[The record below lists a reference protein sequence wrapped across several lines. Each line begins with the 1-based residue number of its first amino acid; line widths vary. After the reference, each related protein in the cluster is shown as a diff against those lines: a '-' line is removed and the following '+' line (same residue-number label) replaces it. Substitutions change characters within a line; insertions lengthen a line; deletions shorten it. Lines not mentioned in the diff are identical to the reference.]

1 MKNINI
7 NETMYREL
15 FNNMSN
21 GVAVYKAIDNG
32 NNFIFVDINKAGQRI
47 DKINKEDLIGKSVV
61 DVFVN
66 IKNFGL
72 FDVIQR
78 VWKTGLSE
86 NHPATEYKDH
96 RISGWRENFVYK
108 LPTGEIVAIYNDITD
123 KKQSEEILR
132 QNEEKFRE
140 LFNNAN
146 DAIFLIQLSED
157 ESPGRIIEVN
167 EIACQSLGYSRDE
180 LLSMTTK
187 DIIIE
192 DEYNSKISHILR
204 NAKDQ
209 NNLKFEIFQ
218 LSKSGKRI
226 PVEIKSHVFLL
237 NNVKV
242 ALSIARDVTEQ
253 KLANEKIK
261 ESDQRFLTLFEKTVN
276 PILIID
282 TLGNYIDC
290 NNAAL
295 DFLESTRAE
304 LMVKNVSDFTPPGKK
319 KYTLKV
325 IRPLWE
331 TGGTVE
337 VEHYVNGKIKV
348 LEMAITTAKWGNKK
362 IICGLGR
369 DITESKQSS
378 NGLRYRVEL
387 EYLIAS
393 ISTSFINI
401 SSGKLG
407 SEINRAL
414 EAIGKFIEVDRSY
427 VFLFSKDMTKKSNTH
442 EWCAD
447 GTKSQIKNQQGVP
460 VNSFQ
465 WLVEKLNKFESIY
478 IPRIADLPAEASTEK
493 EYFQKQDIKSL
504 VIVPMVHDKSLV
516 GFLGLNSVRI
526 EKSWPEDIITL
537 IRLVGEIF
545 VNALVHSQ
553 AEEDLLA
560 TNEKLEDIIKELNV
574 TQEKLRHQFNELE
587 EAKKVAESANCA
599 KSKFLANISH
609 EIRTPLNS
617 IIGTAELLLDASLNS
632 SQHELVEILNY
643 SSNSLLEI
651 INDILDFSKM
661 EAGKLTLE
669 YIEYSPISIVKN
681 VAETMN
687 IWANKK
693 GLNLIT
699 LIDPTIP
706 EVLLGDPI
714 RVRQVLFNL
723 IVNAIKFTD
732 QGKVTISVMLDDED
746 QYNLYLL
753 FEVKDTGIG
762 LSEESCYKIF
772 QPFVQI
778 YGKNNKKYRGTGL
791 GLSISKQLVEMMG
804 GKIEVKSQVGK
815 GSTFWFVLPQK
826 SSITGIK
833 KSGTITDLNYNDSI
847 HRFTFSDQLMAENK
861 NEASAGFILVAEDN
875 LVNQKIINAQLEKL
889 GYRVKIVSNG
899 REAMEIALNSD
910 SCQLIL
916 MDCQM
921 PIMDGYEAARTIRM
935 RTKSTTGRYVPI
947 IAMTAFV
954 MQGDREK
961 CLEAGMDDYLSKPT
975 RFNEL
980 QQMIESWMLKKTTK

>member
-1 MKNINI
+1 MTSTNI

-15 FNNMSN
+15 FNNMSS

-32 NNFIFVDINKAGQRI
+32 NNFVFVDINKAGQQI
-47 DKINKEDLIGKSVV
+47 DKIDKEDLIGKNVV

-66 IKNFGL
+66 INNFGL
-72 FDVIQR
+72 FDILQR
-78 VWKTGLSE
+78 VWKTGIPE
-86 NHPATEYKDH
+86 KHPATEYKDH
-96 RISGWRENFVYK
+96 RISGWRENYVYK
-108 LPTGEIVAIYNDITD
+108 LPTGEIVAIYNDITE
-123 KKQSEEILR
+123 KKQSEELLR
-132 QNEEKFRE
+132 QNEEKFCK
-140 LFNNAN
+140 LFNNVN
-146 DAIFLIQLSED
+146 DAIFLIQLPED
-157 ESPGRIIEVN
+157 ESPGQIIEVN

-187 DIIIE
+187 DIMIE
-192 DEYNSKISHILR
+192 DEYNSKIPHVLR
-204 NAKDQ
+204 NAKIQ
-209 NNLKFEIFQ
+209 NNLSFKLFQ

-226 PVEIKSHVFLL
+226 PVEIKSHIFLL

-242 ALSIARDVTEQ
+242 ALSIARDITEQ
-253 KLANEKIK
+253 NLANEKLK
-261 ESDQRFLTLFEKTVN
+261 ESNQRFLTLFEKTVN
-276 PILIID
+276 PILAID
-282 TLGNYIDC
+282 TFGNYIDC

-295 DFLESTRAE
+295 DFLECTRAE
-304 LMVKNVSDFTPPGKK
+304 LMVKNVSDFTPPSKK
-319 KYTLKV
+319 EYAQKS

-337 VEHYVNGKIKV
+337 VEHYVNGKTKF
-348 LEMAITTAKWGNKK
+348 LEMAITPAKWASKK
-362 IICGLGR
+362 IIYGLGK
-369 DITESKQSS
+369 DITESRQSS

-387 EYLIAS
+387 EHLIAS

-401 SSGKLG
+401 SSSILD
-407 SEINRAL
+407 SEITRAL
-414 EAIGKFIEVDRSY
+414 EAVGKFLEVDRSY
-427 VFLFSKDMTKKSNTH
+427 VFTFSKDMTKQSNTH

-447 GTKSQIKNQQGVP
+447 RTTSQINSQQGIQLYS
-460 VNSFQ
+460 SFQ
-465 WLVEKLNKFESIY
+465 WLNDKLNKFENIY
-478 IPRIADLPAEASTEK
+478 IPSLENLPTEASTEK
-493 EYFQKQDIKSL
+493 KYFQKQDIKSL

-516 GFLGLNSVRI
+516 GFLGLNSVKTK
-526 EKSWPEDIITL
+526 KSWSEDIITL

-617 IIGTAELLLDASLNS
+617 IIGTAELLLDSSLNS
-632 SQHELVEILNY
+632 NQHELVEILNH

-669 YIEYSPISIVKN
+669 NIEYSPISIVKD
-681 VAETMN
+681 VVETMN
-687 IWANKK
+687 IRATKK

-706 EVLLGDPI
+706 KILLGNPI
-714 RVRQVLFNL
+714 RMRQVLYNL
-723 IVNAIKFTD
+723 IGNAIKFTD
-732 QGKVTISVMLDDED
+732 QGKVTISVMLDKKD
-746 QYNLYLL
+746 QDSIYLL
-753 FEVKDTGIG
+753 FEIKDTGIG
-762 LSEESCYKIF
+762 LSEESCSKLF

-778 YGKNNKKYRGTGL
+778 GEKNNNKFRGTGL

-804 GKIEVKSQVGK
+804 GNIEVNSQVGK

-826 SSITGIK
+826 TSITGIK
-833 KSGTITDLNYNDSI
+833 RSETKENFNNNSI
-847 HRFTFSDQLMAENK
+847 HRLTFSDQLIAENK
-861 NEASAGFILVAEDN
+861 NEPANGFILVAEDT

-889 GYRVKIVSNG
+889 GYRTKIVSNG
-899 REAMEIALNSD
+899 REAIEVALNSN

-921 PIMDGYEAARTIRM
+921 PIMNGYEAARTIR
-935 RTKSTTGRYVPI
+935 RKTSTTGQYVPI
-947 IAMTAFV
+947 IAMTAFA

-961 CLEAGMDDYLSKPT
+961 CLESGMDDYLSKPT
-975 RFNEL
+975 KFNEL
-980 QQMIESWMLKKTTK
+980 KQMIKSWILLKTTE